1 PGAVIECRLWG
12 AGGAREVVGVRDG
25 APTGRHDQI
34 TDCDACRSRSA
45 ALFDTADQD
54 AVPLREA
61 DRAAKP
67 TRDVVRGDRHT
78 KARAF
83 DRLTLAERLDPS
95 AKRRVRGQGQVEAL
109 ADAVSIETDQPA
121 FRVEQRPTGR
131 PGTQWRRVLDDAGDP
146 TPAGPTERP
155 CDRRDEADRDS
166 GPTAEC
172 RSGSEYGR
180 ADRRGI
186 GRAPLHRSGAR
197 RVDSAD
203 RQVAVGV
210 DAADLA
216 AD

>member
-1 PGAVIECRLWG
+1 DIEWQLQGAEGVLQ
-12 AGGAREVVGVRDG
+12 VVGVRDG

-78 KARAF
+78 KARPF

-109 ADAVSIETDQPA
+109 ADAVRVKTDQPA

-131 PGTQWRRVLDDAGDP
+131 PGSEGRRVLDAAGDRL
-146 TPAGPTERP
+146 PAGPTERP

-180 ADRRGI
+180 ADRRGL
-186 GRAPLHRSGAR
+186 GRAPLERRGAR
-197 RVDSAD
+197 RVDSDD
-203 RQVAVGV
+203 RKVAVGV